1 MTKKTSQTKQ
11 GSPSCD
17 PAELFNQFGS
27 AVYAYA
33 LHMLAMPSQAEEILS
48 ETFLRICSRKDQYR
62 SQGSPQAW
70 VFTIVHRLCIDY
82 LRAKARRGNPT
93 ALPDSLASSQPSPLA
108 VSLHNEQKRIV
119 VEAIESLPAQQKEV
133 VMLKTYGQLTFRQIS
148 DCLGIPLN
156 TALGR
161 MHSAIKLL
169 SRNPSVAK
177 IGIPENEL

>member
-1 MTKKTSQTKQ
+1 MTKETSQTKQ
-11 GSPSCD
+11 SSPPCD
-17 PAELFNQFGS
+17 PAELFDQFGS

-33 LHMLAMPSQAEEILS
+33 LHMLAKPSQAEEILS

-62 SQGSPQAW
+62 SQGSPRAW
-70 VFTIVHRLCIDY
+70 VFAIAHRLCIDF
-82 LRAKARRGNPT
+82 LRVKARRGNPT
-93 ALPDSLASSQPSPLA
+93 VLPDTLVSSQPSPLA
-108 VSLHNEQKRIV
+108 VSQQNEQKQIV
-119 VEAIESLPAQQKEV
+119 VEAIEKLPAEQKEV

-177 IGIPENEL
+177 IGTPENEL